1 MTARDAAPSLER
13 RLSLRLAAQSVVIS
27 ILVAI
32 LVYGMAAVHLVSRQ
46 ADEMSSKRDLVL
58 HLLDEAAADKDVA
71 RLRHHLDDYFGS
83 HADFAIELIA
93 ADGGST
99 YSSRNK
105 VPSDRARTLEFEI
118 AGAATSVAARGRL
131 ILDLEA
137 DRLLLDHL
145 AWILGGSALAGAVIV
160 TIAVGHHV
168 RRGLAPVGELVA
180 RTRALSAANLS
191 QRLDETSQPRELRP
205 LVEQFNALLTRLDEA
220 YRRLEG
226 FSANVAH
233 ELNTPL
239 ATLITSTELA
249 LRKPQ
254 EAPALRDT
262 LGDHLEDLRRLSR
275 IVRDMLFLARA
286 ENGSRVGATPVPSL
300 AAVATQVIEY
310 HEAMLEETGLAATI
324 DGDTSACVDVP
335 LLQRA
340 LSNLLSN
347 ATRFAAP
354 DSTVRVEIRGSDAE
368 VSICVANRGPAIA
381 AEDLP
386 HIFDRFFRA
395 DRARVQADVHHG
407 LGLSIVA
414 AIARMHGGQPW
425 ASSALDWTRVGLRI
439 PAVRAVAS
447 ERLPE
452 ARTAC
457 DAFGSSTQ

>member
-1 MTARDAAPSLER
+1 MIEQDAAPSLQR
-13 RLSLRLAAQSVVIS
+13 RLSIRLAAQSVVVS
-27 ILVAI
+27 ILVAA
-32 LVYGMAAVHLVSRQ
+32 LVYGMAAAHLVSRQ
-46 ADEMSSKRDLVL
+46 ADELSSKRDLVL
-58 HLLDEAAADKDVA
+58 HLLGEAAADMDVD

-83 HADFAIELIA
+83 HVDFALELIG
-93 ADGGST
+93 ADAGFT
-99 YSSRNK
+99 YLSRNK
-105 VPSDRARTLEFEI
+105 VPANRAKVIEFEI

-131 ILDLEA
+131 ILDLTA
-137 DRLLLDHL
+137 DRRLLAHL
-145 AWILGGSALAGAVIV
+145 AWILGGSALVGAVIV

-191 QRLDETSQPRELRP
+191 QRLDEASQPRELRP

-220 YRRLEG
+220 YGRLDG

-239 ATLITSTELA
+239 TTLITSTELA

-286 ENGSRVGATPVPSL
+286 ENGSRAGATSVPSL
-300 AAVATQVIEY
+300 AAIAGQVVEY
-310 HEAMLEETGLAATI
+310 HEAMLEEAGLAATI
-324 DGDTSACVDVP
+324 DGDASACMDVP

-347 ATRFAAP
+347 ATRFAAR
-354 DSTVRVEIRGSDAE
+354 DSTVRVELRGGDKE

-386 HIFDRFFRA
+386 RIFDRFFRA

-425 ASSALDWTRVGLRI
+425 ASSASDWTRVGLRI
-439 PAVRAVAS
+439 PAVRAEAS
-447 ERLPE
+447 DRLPG
-452 ARTAC
+452 APAPRG
-457 DAFGSSTQ
+457 AFGSGTQ

>member
-1 MTARDAAPSLER
+1 MNERDAAPSLQR
-13 RLSLRLAAQSVVIS
+13 RLSVRLAAQSVVVS
-27 ILVAI
+27 ILVAV
-32 LVYGMAAVHLVSRQ
+32 LVYGMAAAHLVSRQ

-58 HLLDEAAADKDVA
+58 HLLDEAATDQDVA

-83 HADFAIELIA
+83 HADFAVELIA
-93 ADGGST
+93 ADGSFT
-99 YSSRNK
+99 YASRNK
-105 VPSDRARTLEFEI
+105 VPIDRAKVIEFET

-131 ILDLEA
+131 ILDLKA
-137 DRLLLDHL
+137 DRQLLDHL
-145 AWILGGSALAGAVIV
+145 AWILGGSALVGAVIV
-160 TIAVGHHV
+160 TVAVEHHV
-168 RRGLAPVGELVA
+168 RRGLAPVGALVA
-180 RTRALSAANLS
+180 STRALSAANLS

-220 YRRLEG
+220 YRRLDG
-226 FSANVAH
+226 FSANAAH

-286 ENGSRVGATPVPSL
+286 ENGSRAGATAVPSL
-300 AAVATQVIEY
+300 AAVAAQVVEY
-310 HEAMLEETGLAATI
+310 HEAMLEEAGLLAAI
-324 DGDTSACVDVP
+324 DGDAYACVDVP

-354 DSTVRVEIRGSDAE
+354 DSTVRIEIRGGDE
-368 VSICVANRGPAIA
+368 EIGICVANRGPAIA
-381 AEDLP
+381 AQDLP

-395 DRARVQADVHHG
+395 DRARGQADVHHG

-425 ASSALDWTRVGLRI
+425 ATSAADWTRVGLRI
-439 PAVRAVAS
+439 PAARAGAS
-447 ERLPE
+447 DRPTD
-452 ARTAC
+452 ARGTSR
-457 DAFGSSTQ
+457 DG